1 MKIETK
7 YVGTPL
13 RDYNVKI
20 HWRDTMNYAAA
31 LQDNNLC
38 YFDDER
44 KEGIVAPPMYAVA
57 VTWPIIEN
65 LRDFMSGKKLP
76 YRVMST
82 IVHYS
87 EHLIIHRL
95 IKPGDELTI
104 KGKIIAMLPHQAGT
118 HIITCFE
125 ALDKNNAPVF
135 REYMGGM
142 LRGVE
147 CIGEANGIENLPTIP
162 QGEISDKF
170 LWKEVLPIDK
180 LQTFIY
186 DGCSRIYFPIHT
198 SKKFA
203 HMVGLSDIILQGT
216 ATLAYAV
223 REITN
228 KEAKGNPENIKEISC
243 NFTGMVMP
251 GTNIEIQLNNK
262 SEIEDN
268 VSLFFN
274 VFNNEQK
281 KAIRNGYIKLKG

>member
-7 YVGTPL
+7 YVDTPL
-13 RDYNVKI
+13 KDYRVKI
-20 HWRDTMNYAAA
+20 HWRDTMNYAAS
-31 LQDNNLC
+31 LQDNNPY

-44 KEGIVAPPMYAVA
+44 KAGIVAPPMYAVA

-76 YRVMST
+76 YRVISS

-104 KGKIIAMLPHQAGT
+104 KGKIIAMIPHQAGT
-118 HIITCFE
+118 HIITRFD
-125 ALDKNNAPVF
+125 ALDKDNIPVF
-135 REYMGGM
+135 EEYMGGM

-147 CIGEANGIENLPTIP
+147 CMGEAKGIESLPTIP
-162 QGEISDKF
+162 QGNISDNSI
-170 LWKEVLPIDK
+170 WKEILTIDK

-203 HMVGLSDIILQGT
+203 HMVGLTDIILQGT

-223 REITN
+223 KEITN
-228 KEAKGNPENIKEISC
+228 KEAKGNPENIKEIAC
-243 NFTGMVMP
+243 NFTGMIMP
-251 GTNIEIQLNNK
+251 GTNIEIQLNKK
-262 SEIEDN
+262 SEIDDD

-281 KAIRNGYIKLKG
+281 KAIRNGYIKLNR

>member
-13 RDYNVKI
+13 RDYKVKI
-20 HWRDTMNYAAA
+20 HWRDTMNYAAS
-31 LQDNNLC
+31 LQDNNPY

-44 KEGIVAPPMYAVA
+44 KAGIVAPPMYAVA
-57 VTWPIIEN
+57 VTWPLIEN
-65 LRDFMSGKKLP
+65 IRDFMIGKKLP
-76 YRVMST
+76 YRAIST

-95 IKPGDELTI
+95 MKPGDELTI
-104 KGKIIAMLPHQAGT
+104 KGKIAAMLPHQAGT
-118 HIITCFE
+118 HIIIRFE
-125 ALDKNNAPVF
+125 SFDKDNNPVF
-135 REYMGGM
+135 EEYMGGM

-147 CIGEANGIENLPTIP
+147 CIGEAKGVDNLPRIP
-162 QGEISDKF
+162 QGNFNDKS
-170 LWKEVLPIDK
+170 LWKEILPIDK

-186 DGCSRIYFPIHT
+186 DGCSKIYFPIHT

-228 KEAKGNPENIKEISC
+228 KEANGNPENIKEISC

-262 SEIEDN
+262 SEIENN
-268 VSLFFN
+268 VDLFFTI
-274 VFNNEQK
+274 FNNEQK
-281 KAIRNGYIKLKG
+281 KAIRNGYIKLKR

>member
-13 RDYNVKI
+13 KDYHVKI
-20 HWRDTMNYAAA
+20 HWRDTMNYAAS
-31 LQDNNLC
+31 LQDNNPY

-44 KEGIVAPPMYAVA
+44 KAGIVVPPMYAVA

-65 LRDFMSGKKLP
+65 IRDFMMGKKLP
-76 YRVMST
+76 YRVLSS

-95 IKPGDELTI
+95 MKPGDDLTI
-104 KGKIIAMLPHQAGT
+104 KGKIVAMLPHQAGT
-118 HIITCFE
+118 HIIMCFE
-125 ALDKNNAPVF
+125 AYDKNNTPVF
-135 REYMGGM
+135 KEYMGGM

-147 CIGEANGIENLPTIP
+147 CMGEAKGIENLPTIP
-162 QGEISDKF
+162 QGNISDNSI
-170 LWKEVLPIDK
+170 WKELLKIDK

-203 HMVGLSDIILQGT
+203 HMVGLPDIILQGT

-228 KEAKGNPENIKEISC
+228 KEANGNPENIKEIAC
-243 NFTGMVMP
+243 NFSGMVMP

-262 SEIEDN
+262 SEKEDN
-268 VSLFFN
+268 VCLFFS
-274 VFNNEQK
+274 VFNAEQK
-281 KAIRNGYIKLKG
+281 KAIRKGYIKLKN

>member
-13 RDYNVKI
+13 KDYHVKI
-20 HWRDTMNYAAA
+20 HWRDTMNYAAS
-31 LQDNNLC
+31 LQDNNPY

-44 KEGIVAPPMYAVA
+44 KAGIVAPPMFAVA

-76 YRVMST
+76 LRVLPTS
-82 IVHYS
+82 VHYS

-118 HIITCFE
+118 HMITHFE
-125 ALDKNNAPVF
+125 TLDKNNAPVF
-135 REYMGGM
+135 EEYMGGM

-147 CIGEANGIENLPTIP
+147 CIGEAKGIENLPKLP
-162 QGEISDKF
+162 QGEASNKF
-170 LWKEVLPIDK
+170 LWKEKLFIDK

-186 DGCSRIYFPIHT
+186 DGCSKIYFPIHT
-198 SKKFA
+198 SKRFA
-203 HMVGLSDIILQGT
+203 HMVGLPDIILQGT

-228 KEAKGNPENIKEISC
+228 NEAKGNPENIKEISC
-243 NFTGMVMP
+243 NFSRMVLP

-268 VSLFFN
+268 ISLFFN

-281 KAIRNGYIKLKG
+281 KAIRNGYIKLKV

>member
-7 YVGTPL
+7 YVDTPL
-13 RDYNVKI
+13 KDYHVKI
-20 HWRDTMNYAAA
+20 HWRDTMNYAAS
-31 LQDNNLC
+31 LQDNNPY

-44 KEGIVAPPMYAVA
+44 KAGIVAPPMYAVA

-65 LRDFMSGKKLP
+65 IRDFMIGKRFSN
-76 YRVMST
+76 RVMIT
-82 IVHYS
+82 MVHYS

-95 IKPGDELTI
+95 MKPGDDLTI
-104 KGKIIAMLPHQAGT
+104 RGKIIAMLPHKAGT
-118 HIITCFE
+118 HIIIRFE

-135 REYMGGM
+135 KEYMGGM

-147 CIGEANGIENLPTIP
+147 CIGDAKGIENLPTIP
-162 QGEISDKF
+162 QGEVSDKS
-170 LWKEVLPIDK
+170 LWKEVLSTDK

-228 KEAKGNPENIKEISC
+228 KESKGNPENIKEISC

-251 GTNIEIQLNNK
+251 GTNIEIQLKNRSEAENNV
-262 SEIEDN
+262 N
-268 VSLFFN
+268 LFFN
-274 VFNNEQK
+274 VYNNEYK
-281 KAIRNGYIKLKG
+281 KAIRNGYIKIKR

>member
-7 YVGTPL
+7 YVDTPL
-13 RDYNVKI
+13 KDYHVKI
-20 HWRDTMNYAAA
+20 HWRYTMNYAAS
-31 LQDNNLC
+31 LQDNNPY

-44 KEGIVAPPMYAVA
+44 KAGIVAPPMYAVA
-57 VTWPIIEN
+57 ITWPLIEN
-65 LRDFMSGKKLP
+65 IRDFMIGKKFSN
-76 YRVMST
+76 RVMT
-82 IVHYS
+82 TMVHYS
-87 EHLIIHRL
+87 EHLAFHRL
-95 IKPGDELTI
+95 IKPSDELTI
-104 KGKIIAMLPHQAGT
+104 KGKIAAILPHRAGT
-118 HIITCFE
+118 HVIIRLD
-125 ALDKNNAPVF
+125 ALDQNEAPVF
-135 REYMGGM
+135 TEHIGGM

-147 CIGEANGIENLPTIP
+147 CIGEAKGIENLPTIP
-162 QGEISDKF
+162 QGNINDKS
-170 LWKEVLPIDK
+170 LWKEVLSIDK

-243 NFTGMVMP
+243 IFTGMVMP
-251 GTNIEIQLNNK
+251 GTKIEIQLNNK
-262 SEIEDN
+262 SEIESN

-281 KAIRNGYIKLKG
+281 KAIRNGYIKLKR